1 MPKHASKPCFSLFI
15 LLSLLVNYGISADS
29 SEKYAPTASESVNKS
44 TSSVPPGANI
54 PDVVTESNETL
65 PGQNVATLS
74 NSNVTTDLQNKG
86 AQNLSDQLA
95 SSPSVNTD
103 PTIQTQGG
111 NNIPTSPSPSPSI
124 IDNSVLDTRDMD
136 SVSQENT
143 SVPLS
148 SADPPATGT
157 KGSGIEDIVQENTS
171 LPPSVE
177 TKGDNNI
184 ISSPS
189 PSIID
194 NSVLDTRD
202 MDSVSQENTPVPLSN
217 ADPPAAETKESGIED
232 LVQEN
237 TSLPPT
243 VETREEG
250 NNVSQE
256 NTLVPTSPPPS
267 VSPAYIDTPAFE
279 TSDDGSFTQ
288 ENQSPPPSNM
298 VPENVPQLND
308 YNSQPNNIVPAPSE
322 ALSYPELDPTIQS
335 TPSNDDTYDSAPTS
349 NQHTILPFN
358 YRAEDEPVE
367 PYEEEEDSW
376 NRANGAVA
384 GVLVGACVIGVG
396 GFVYQKRKR
405 DNVRAQYQYQCL
417 GKKEGV

>member
-1 MPKHASKPCFSLFI
+1 MPKQVCFSLFI
-15 LLSLLVNYGISADS
+15 VLSLLVNCSISADS
-29 SEKYAPTASESVNKS
+29 SQQIAPTASQSAN
-44 TSSVPPGANI
+44 PPGANI
-54 PDVVTESNETL
+54 TNIVTGSNETL
-65 PGQNVATLS
+65 PGENVSTLS
-74 NSNVTTDLQNKG
+74 NSNLTTDVQTKG
-86 AQNLSDQLA
+86 AQNVFDQQLA
-95 SSPSVNTD
+95 SSPSVNAD
-103 PTIQTQGG
+103 PTVQTKGDD
-111 NNIPTSPSPSPSI
+111 NISTSPSPSI
-124 IDNSVLDTRDMD
+124 LGTRDTD

-148 SADPPATGT
+148 SADPPAAAT

-171 LPPSVE
+171 LPPTVE

-184 ISSPS
+184 PTSPS
-189 PSIID
+189 PSIVD
-194 NSVLDTRD
+194 NSILDTRD
-202 MDSVSQENTPVPLSN
+202 MDSVSQENTSVPFSN
-217 ADPPAAETKESGIED
+217 ADPPVAETKESSIED

-243 VETREEG
+243 VETKEGG
-250 NNVSQE
+250 NNVSRE
-256 NTLVPTSPPPS
+256 NTLVPPS
-267 VSPAYIDTPAFE
+267 ISPAYINTPAFE

-298 VPENVPQLND
+298 VSENVPQLND
-308 YNSQPNNIVPAPSE
+308 YSSQPNNVVPAPSE
-322 ALSYPELDPTIQS
+322 ALSYPELDPTMQS
-335 TPSNDDTYDSAPTS
+335 TPSNDDTYNTAPTS

-396 GFVYQKRKR
+396 GFLYQKRKK
-405 DNVRAQYQYQCL
+405 DNVRAHQYQYQCL

>member
-1 MPKHASKPCFSLFI
+1 
-15 LLSLLVNYGISADS
+15 
-29 SEKYAPTASESVNKS
+29 
-44 TSSVPPGANI
+44 
-54 PDVVTESNETL
+54 
-65 PGQNVATLS
+65 
-74 NSNVTTDLQNKG
+74 
-86 AQNLSDQLA
+86 
-95 SSPSVNTD
+95 
-103 PTIQTQGG
+103 
-111 NNIPTSPSPSPSI
+111 
-124 IDNSVLDTRDMD
+124 
-136 SVSQENT
+136 
-143 SVPLS
+143 
-148 SADPPATGT
+148 
-157 KGSGIEDIVQENTS
+157 
-171 LPPSVE
+171 
-177 TKGDNNI
+177 
-184 ISSPS
+184 
-189 PSIID
+189 
-194 NSVLDTRD
+194 

-217 ADPPAAETKESGIED
+217 ADPPAAETKESSIED

-237 TSLPPT
+237 ASLPPT
-243 VETREEG
+243 VETKEEG
-250 NNVSQE
+250 NNISQE
-256 NTLVPTSPPPS
+256 STWVPTSPPPS
-267 VSPAYIDTPAFE
+267 VSPAYVDTPAFE

-308 YNSQPNNIVPAPSE
+308 YNSQPNNIIPAPSE
-322 ALSYPELDPTIQS
+322 ALSYPKLDPTIQS

-384 GVLVGACVIGVG
+384 GVLVGACVIGLG